1 MKISKIFVLAT
12 AIITIL
18 CCLFGLFY
26 NSSSLISAFS
36 GVFGNKED
44 QPYFYAAFYSMSVI
58 CILFYICLI
67 GFSID
72 LIRGHFR
79 TIIPFT
85 GVLIVEVI
93 YFFSIGTLWLHPKF
107 GMSIA
112 AATGV
117 ANGGLMAQ
125 FTILLPLWAPIVL
138 WVSKRKLQHQATANQ
153 ADAPDRNNLRGLS

>member
-1 MKISKIFVLAT
+1 MMAT

-26 NSSSLISAFS
+26 NFSSLMSAFS
-36 GVFGNKED
+36 EEFENGEN
-44 QPYFYAAFYSMSVI
+44 QPYFYTAFYSMSII

-67 GFSID
+67 GFSVD
-72 LIRGHFR
+72 FIRGHFR

-85 GVLIVEVI
+85 AVLIAEVV
-93 YFFSIGTLWLHPKF
+93 YFFSIGTLWLHPEF

-125 FTILLPLWAPIVL
+125 FIILLPLWAPIVL
-138 WVSKRKLQHQATANQ
+138 WVSKRKLQHQTTANHPREG
-153 ADAPDRNNLRGLS
+153 ADRKI